1 MSTQHSGVHSV
12 QFYDHDGDLIKSV
25 AAMLAASLS
34 FGDAALVVAT
44 PEHRQ
49 QIAYELEALGIDVSR
64 CGRDGRY
71 MPLDAE
77 QVLSSITRNG
87 HPDRELFDAN
97 FGSVLNDM
105 RQRSQNQN
113 RGLTV
118 YGECVALLYQDGH
131 KEDAL
136 TIERFWQDL
145 FRDDRTFHLHCGY
158 PKSVFADSSEMRL
171 VEELHTQV
179 FQHSLS
185 RSSAV

>member
-1 MSTQHSGVHSV
+1 MSTQFPGVHSV
-12 QFYDHDGDLIKSV
+12 QFYERDSDLIKSV

-44 PEHRQ
+44 PEHRH
-49 QIAYELEALGIDVSR
+49 QIAHELETHGIDVS
-64 CGRDGRY
+64 GSARDGRY
-71 MPLDAE
+71 VPLDAE

-97 FGSVLNDM
+97 FGSAVSDV
-105 RQRSQNQN
+105 RQHSQNRN

-118 YGECVALLYQDGH
+118 YGECVAILYHAGQ

-136 TIERFWQDL
+136 TIERFWQDV
-145 FRDDRTFHLHCGY
+145 FRDDRTLHLHCGY
-158 PKSVFADSSEMRL
+158 PRSAFADPAEMRL
-171 VEELHTQV
+171 VEELHSQV

-185 RSSAV
+185 QSSAI